1 MDSAAIVPT
10 SSLCS
15 LKHQQFPSTS
25 YTPTVALHTSSASPC
40 GRSLTR
46 RLFLHSLGLK
56 DGLIGA
62 RMLPLPAM
70 PARLQRRRW
79 LTPVLASS
87 AAASSV
93 PSPSSDSPAPSP
105 PISDIVWPA
114 AGAFVAML
122 GMSYLDKLVEPMG
135 LMFTIAPFGAVC
147 AVLFATPTTP
157 AAQKYNMFV
166 AHVGCAA
173 MGIAALA
180 LFGPGWLARGT
191 ALAASIAFMQLTG
204 SMHPP
209 AAGLPLLF
217 IDVPKFHQLQLW
229 YLIFP
234 SAVGCILLCLLQE
247 VVLFLRRS
255 CKF

>member
-1 MDSAAIVPT
+1 MDSAVLFL

-15 LKHQQFPSTS
+15 LKHQQLPPTL
-25 YTPTVALHTSSASPC
+25 YTPRQIISASPC
-40 GRSLTR
+40 RRSLTR
-46 RLFLHSLGLK
+46 RLLLPSQGLK
-56 DGLIGA
+56 DRIHA
-62 RMLPLPAM
+62 RILGLPAM
-70 PARLQRRRW
+70 PSGLQQKR
-79 LTPVLASS
+79 LTPVS
-87 AAASSV
+87 ASSV
-93 PSPSSDSPAPSP
+93 AGSSVLPPSSDSPAPTP

-122 GMSYLDKLVEPMG
+122 AMSYLDKLVEPMG
-135 LMFTIAPFGAVC
+135 LSFTIAPFGAVC

-157 AAQKYNMFV
+157 AAKKYNMFV

-217 IDVPKFHQLQLW
+217 IDVPKFHRLQLW

-234 SAVGCILLCLLQE
+234 SAVGCILLCFLQE